1 MSKKGNQPSI
11 KTFFS
16 GPPAP
21 SAAAVSVQSELAS
34 SADCVNSERRN
45 SHETERAHSP
55 ATGNRSFQPHWK
67 DRYQWLRYDPD
78 KCVVFCETCELAFNN
93 NMPVPKTSRDLAGYD
108 AFVKVGYCKWKKAYL
123 RSTMSQQR
131 LKHLA
136 ILNCHGP
143 IAENLNLN
151 AIIDEFILKNDVRKN
166 TFAL

>member
-21 SAAAVSVQSELAS
+21 SAAAVMDRAREENVELQ
-34 SADCVNSERRN
+34 
-45 SHETERAHSP
+45 
-55 ATGNRSFQPHWK
+55 SFQA
-67 DRYQWLRYDPD
+67 
-78 KCVVFCETCELAFNN
+78 VFDFIKQTPGLVANISE
-93 NMPVPKTSRDLAGYD
+93 
-108 AFVKVGYCKWKKAYL
+108 FVKLIRFILTIPVSTCTAERTFSSLRRLKTYL
-123 RSTMSQQR
+123 RFTMSQQR
-131 LKHLA
+131 LNHLA